1 MGKPVIDT
9 HRGDSVFRRDRAGKV
24 LAYRGGAAG
33 DAAGANSSNAR
44 TSGRGRDRHKSQRV
58 WQMEKEIKPEQL
70 VGTDTE
76 PRQTGGGGD
85 KTKKTTKSPFLVI
98 FDFDWSLINENSDI
112 WILRQL
118 IPEQEN
124 DLRKIM
130 KTVHFTDAMHEGMRR
145 VHEAGISKERLIE
158 TLRKIPFFASM
169 REAVFAMKEKGHR
182 IYILSDANTEFIDAI
197 LSGYPGLKDCF
208 VKVYSNIGHFD
219 DNGRLHIKYY
229 HQSSHGC
236 SSPCPKNLCK
246 GVVLDEIL
254 EKEGMRRRSGAR
266 REEKSYGGGGE
277 RRVVYIGDGGN
288 DVCPAMRL
296 DSIDYVFARSG
307 FRLSKAL
314 TKSKPAAKVLMWSNG
329 DEAKAHFDSVVLG
342 APDVHTSKPQL
353 QQQQQG
359 SRKEEQQRMSSE
371 CTRASSIVRTLQ
383 ARVKD
388 YSFLVCGIHPSL
400 LKFIRGTL
408 SSSSSSSS
416 PSMQSTKGGEDGSGR
431 EG

>member
-1 MGKPVIDT
+1 LATEVNAVQVINLRFEFPHPPT
-9 HRGDSVFRRDRAGKV
+9 FPFSPLLTCEFW
-24 LAYRGGAAG
+24 LAA
-33 DAAGANSSNAR
+33 
-44 TSGRGRDRHKSQRV
+44 
-58 WQMEKEIKPEQL
+58 
-70 VGTDTE
+70 
-76 PRQTGGGGD
+76 
-85 KTKKTTKSPFLVI
+85 
-98 FDFDWSLINENSDI
+98 
-112 WILRQL
+112 
-118 IPEQEN
+118 
-124 DLRKIM
+124 
-130 KTVHFTDAMHEGMRR
+130 
-145 VHEAGISKERLIE
+145 
-158 TLRKIPFFASM
+158 
-169 REAVFAMKEKGHR
+169 
-182 IYILSDANTEFIDAI
+182 
-197 LSGYPGLKDCF
+197 
-208 VKVYSNIGHFD
+208 
-219 DNGRLHIKYY
+219 
-229 HQSSHGC
+229 
-236 SSPCPKNLCK
+236 
-246 GVVLDEIL
+246 
-254 EKEGMRRRSGAR
+254 
-266 REEKSYGGGGE
+266 
-277 RRVVYIGDGGN
+277 GN

-342 APDVHTSKPQL
+342 APDVHTSKPQ

-408 SSSSSSSS
+408 SSSSSSS